1 MSAILLSPFVW
12 VSSLGVPFATSNE
25 PTDTLRSLNSVYST
39 EEHRMSDVMSYLAI
53 ALAFA
58 VIALDLLAII
68 SVFKSDRTVGSKALW
83 ALGIAL
89 FPILGLVF
97 WLIVGLRRKH

>member
-1 MSAILLSPFVW
+1 
-12 VSSLGVPFATSNE
+12 
-25 PTDTLRSLNSVYST
+25 
-39 EEHRMSDVMSYLAI
+39 MSDIMSYLAI
-53 ALAFA
+53 AVAIV

-68 SVFKSDRTVGSKALW
+68 SVFKSDRTVGAKALW

-97 WLIVGLRRKH
+97 WLMVGVRRRH